1 MAQKTFVKIDGRLY
15 KVIISYSLNSM
26 NVKIYAKNR
35 VGQKVEVIN
44 DSPNIYWERVN
55 RNTVSF
61 TISTKSFNTTVE
73 VLRHIEDNIHFM
85 YSINFNVEDK
95 YVSKEI
101 YIILG

>member
-1 MAQKTFVKIDGRLY
+1 MAQQVFIKIDGKLH
-15 KVIISYSLNSM
+15 KAIISYSLNSM

-55 RNTVSF
+55 HNIVSF
-61 TISTKSFNTTVE
+61 TVNTKSFDKSVE